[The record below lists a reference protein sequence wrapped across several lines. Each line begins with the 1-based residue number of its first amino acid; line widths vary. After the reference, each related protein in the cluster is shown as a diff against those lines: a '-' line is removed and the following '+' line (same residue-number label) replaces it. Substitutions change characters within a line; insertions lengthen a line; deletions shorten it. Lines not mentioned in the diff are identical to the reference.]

1 MDNGKQLKSDIIF
14 LSRIYV
20 LCLPNKNTKMKSINN
35 FFGKA
40 PLWQIYIFGWA
51 LTGLFTFAM
60 FEWVAVQLPTT
71 VNLKI
76 GSTAGILFGLMVMLM
91 TSMVRGSDKF
101 WDYSKEVGS
110 LIDKAE
116 TKDDLDLIFNNEFQS
131 LRELSQGG
139 PHYVE
144 LKRQYAIIQTKYK
157 YVK

>member
-1 MDNGKQLKSDIIF
+1 
-14 LSRIYV
+14 
-20 LCLPNKNTKMKSINN
+20 MKSINN
-35 FFGKA
+35 FFDKA
-40 PLWQIYIFGWA
+40 PLWQIYIFGWT

-60 FEWVAVQLPTT
+60 FEWVAVWISDAQLPTT

-76 GSTAGILFGLMVMLM
+76 GATTGIPFGLMVMLM
-91 TSMVRGSDKF
+91 TSMVRRSDKF

-116 TKDDLDLIFNNEFQS
+116 TKDDLDLIFNNEFKS